1 MSGTII
7 REWNF
12 WTASIITGA
21 CMAFV
26 YDLLRLFRRLVRHGR
41 IAVDLE
47 DILYWTACFLASF
60 SLLYYGNNGVIRFA
74 AVFGAAAGMALY
86 AVTIG
91 RVFVK
96 YSFLIIDKTI
106 GNLIRFIVKIIGKM
120 QRKMVALGHK
130 INIFYKN
137 RLTKMLFHHKIKTRR
152 DDVNGR
158 HHNERSRK
166 QTLEIEK
173 KQLREKGKY
182 QAAER
187 KKEAEYGK
195 RGAGSKRKKEKKAE
209 KASVSARKE

>member
-21 CMAFV
+21 CMAFA

-106 GNLIRFIVKIIGKM
+106 GNLIRFIIKIIGKIH
-120 QRKMVALGHK
+120 RKMIALGRK
-130 INIFYKN
+130 LNIFCKN
-137 RLTKMLFHHKIKTRR
+137 WLTKVPFHHKIKTRH
-152 DDVNGR
+152 DDVNGK
-158 HHNERSRK
+158 HHKERNRK

-173 KQLREKGKY
+173 KQPRENDKH
-182 QAAER
+182 QATKR
-187 KKEAEYGK
+187 KKEAEHGK
-195 RGAGSKRKKEKKAE
+195 HGAGSKRKKEKAK
-209 KASVSARKE
+209 KTSVSARKE

>member
-21 CMAFV
+21 CMAFA
-26 YDLLRLFRRLVRHGR
+26 YDLLRLFRRIVRHGR

-96 YSFLIIDKTI
+96 YSFFIIDKTI
-106 GNLIRFIVKIIGKM
+106 GNLIRFIIKIIGKIH
-120 QRKMVALGHK
+120 RKVVALRHK
-130 INIFYKN
+130 FNIFCKN
-137 RLTKMLFHHKIKTRR
+137 WLTKVLFHHKIKTRCDGKGKYHDEENR
-152 DDVNGR
+152 RQN
-158 HHNERSRK
+158 
-166 QTLEIEK
+166 LELEK
-173 KQLREKGKY
+173 KQPRKDGKH
-182 QAAER
+182 QTAKR

-195 RGAGSKRKKEKKAE
+195 HRAGSKRKKEKKAE
-209 KASVSARKE
+209 KTSVSARKE